1 MLDLRIFGRPRIS
14 PVRQVEPAECG
25 LACLTMIAGFHGL
38 HVDIAVLRR
47 RFVQSA
53 RGSTLR
59 NLINSADQLGL
70 APRAVSVS
78 PGSMKGLHLPCIL
91 HWNGNHF
98 VVLER
103 LANGRAYVHDPV
115 GRSAWVATSELEKHF
130 TGYALEL
137 RPSESFQ
144 KGRVANKLK
153 LSHLWHNVPGIRQAI
168 AQSILLGFLLEVFV
182 LASPYYMQVA
192 IDNAIPAL
200 DSDLMLILALGFG
213 LLALFNVMALSM
225 RMLVILVAGNSL
237 AYSITSSIVR
247 HMFRLPID
255 WFEKRHVGDIL
266 SRFGSVSPI
275 QRTLTEGAT
284 AGLIDGT
291 LAIFTLVVMFVY
303 SPRLALVS
311 LLAFALY
318 GLIRWL
324 TFTYQRSAHE
334 GGIVAHGVE
343 QSMMIESVRGIL
355 TLRLLNQETL
365 RLSRWQNSYTD
376 AINADMRL
384 SRISIWQTTASALVS
399 ALDNIITIWLAVN
412 LIIDGSGF
420 TVGMLFAYIAYRGQF
435 MQKATSLIDQGINLR
450 VLGLHLERLSDIV
463 LSAEDKSFVRQ
474 AAIPTV
480 LKGKL
485 ELRNVTYRYGPD
497 QPLIL
502 KDVNLVVEPGA
513 HIAITGPSGGGKSTL
528 VKIILGLVEPEE
540 GDVLIDDTPFEQFG
554 LRSFRDQVSAVLQ
567 NDSLF
572 AGTLQ
577 DNIGLSDERADYGR
591 VLEAAK
597 MAAIHDDIDRMPL
610 KYDTLVGDM
619 GSSLSGGQ
627 KQRVLLAR
635 ALYRRPKVLI
645 MDEGTA
651 HLDAALEKAVN
662 DAVSSMGITRI
673 IIAHRRETIE
683 AADEVWKMIDGRL
696 ELRAP
701 GETWTREA
709 PAQAEPGSS

>member
-1 MLDLRIFGRPRIS
+1 MLELRLFAKPHIS
-14 PVRQVEPAECG
+14 LVRQVEPAECG

-38 HVDIAVLRR
+38 KVDIAVLRR
-47 RFVQSA
+47 RFTQST

-59 NLINSADQLGL
+59 NLMNTADQLGL
-70 APRAVSVS
+70 APRAVSLS
-78 PGSMKGLHLPCIL
+78 ADAMQGLSLPCIL
-91 HWNGNHF
+91 HWNTNHY

-103 LANGRAYVHDPV
+103 LSGERAYIHDPV
-115 GRSAWVATSELEKHF
+115 GRSGWVSMVDVRRQF

-137 RPSESFQ
+137 RPSEDFQ
-144 KGRVANKLK
+144 RGRVANKLK

-168 AQSILLGFLLEVFV
+168 AQSILLGFLLEFFV

-200 DSDLMLILALGFG
+200 DSNLMLILALGFG

-225 RMLVILVAGNSL
+225 RMLVIMVAGNTFG
-237 AYSITSSIVR
+237 YSITNSVVR
-247 HMFRLPID
+247 HMFRLPVD

-266 SRFGSVSPI
+266 SRFGSVAPI

-284 AGLIDGT
+284 AALIDGI
-291 LAIFTLVVMFVY
+291 LAIFTLIVMFIY
-303 SPRLALVS
+303 SSRLAIVS
-311 LLAFALY
+311 LVAFGLY

-324 TFTYQRSAHE
+324 TFTYQRAAHE
-334 GGIVAHGVE
+334 GGIVAHSVE

-365 RLSRWQNSYTD
+365 RHSRWQNAYTD

-399 ALDNIITIWLAVN
+399 ALDNIVTIWLAVN

-420 TVGMLFAYIAYRGQF
+420 SVGMLFAYIAYRGQF

-463 LSAEDKSFVRQ
+463 LSIEDKSFTT
-474 AAIPTV
+474 AASLQTA
-480 LKGKL
+480 LKGKI
-485 ELRNVTYRYGPD
+485 ELRNVSYRYGPE

-502 KDVNLVVEPGA
+502 KGINLVVNPGE

-528 VKIILGLVEPEE
+528 VKIMLGLVEPDD
-540 GDVLIDDTPFEQFG
+540 GSVLIDDIPFDMFG

-577 DNIGLSDERADYGR
+577 DNIGLSDERPDYQR
-591 VLEAAK
+591 VVAAARL
-597 MAAIHDDIDRMPL
+597 AAIHDDIEKMPL
-610 KYDTLVGDM
+610 QYDTLLGDM

-635 ALYRRPKVLI
+635 ALYRKPKMLI

-651 HLDAALEKAVN
+651 HLDAALERAVN
-662 DAVSSMGITRI
+662 TAVSSMGITRI

-683 AADEVWKMIDGRL
+683 AADQVWKMTDGVL
-696 ELRAP
+696 HLRMP
-701 GETWTREA
+701 GETWDAT
-709 PAQAEPGSS
+709 PAEVS

>member
-1 MLDLRIFGRPRIS
+1 MLDLRLFGRPRIS

-59 NLINSADQLGL
+59 NLMNSADQLGL

-78 PGSMKGLHLPCIL
+78 PDSMKGLHLPCIL

-103 LANGRAYVHDPV
+103 LANGRAYLHDPV
-115 GRSAWVATSELEKHF
+115 GRSGWVPTSELEKHF

-137 RPSESFQ
+137 RPSDSFQ

-577 DNIGLSDERADYGR
+577 DNIGLSDERADYER

-709 PAQAEPGSS
+709 PAEAEPGSS

>member
-1 MLDLRIFGRPRIS
+1 MLDLRLFSKPHIS
-14 PVRQVEPAECG
+14 LVRQVEPAECG

-38 HVDIAVLRR
+38 KVDIAVLRR
-47 RFVQSA
+47 RFAQST

-59 NLINSADQLGL
+59 NLMNTADQLGL
-70 APRAVSVS
+70 TPRAVSLS
-78 PGSMKGLHLPCIL
+78 ADAMQGLTLPCIL
-91 HWNGNHF
+91 HWNANHY

-103 LANGRAYVHDPV
+103 LSGERAYIHDPA
-115 GRSAWVATSELEKHF
+115 GHSKWVAMTDLRQHF

-137 RPSESFQ
+137 RPSEDFQ
-144 KGRVANKLK
+144 RGRVANKLK

-200 DSDLMLILALGFG
+200 DSNLMLILALGFG

-225 RMLVILVAGNSL
+225 RMLVILVAGNSFG
-237 AYSITSSIVR
+237 YSITNSVVR

-266 SRFGSVSPI
+266 SRFGSVAPI

-291 LAIFTLVVMFVY
+291 LAIFTLIVMFIY
-303 SPRLALVS
+303 SAKLAMVS
-311 LLAFALY
+311 ILAFVLY

-324 TFTYQRSAHE
+324 TFRYQRAAHE
-334 GGIVAHGVE
+334 GGIVAHSVE
-343 QSMMIESVRGIL
+343 QSLMIESVRGIL

-365 RLSRWQNSYTD
+365 RQSRWQNAYTD

-399 ALDNIITIWLAVN
+399 AVDNIVTIWLAVN
-412 LIIDGSGF
+412 LIIDGTGF
-420 TVGMLFAYIAYRGQF
+420 SVGMLFAYIAYRGQF

-463 LSAEDKSFVRQ
+463 LSVEDKSFTKAPSLQ
-474 AAIPTV
+474 TV
-480 LKGKL
+480 LEGKI
-485 ELRNVTYRYGPD
+485 ELRNVSYRYGPD

-502 KDVNLVVEPGA
+502 KDINLVVNPGE

-528 VKIILGLVEPEE
+528 VKIMLGLVEPDD
-540 GDVLIDDTPFEQFG
+540 GMVLIDDTPFQKFG

-577 DNIGLSDERADYGR
+577 ENIGLSDERPDYQR
-591 VLEAAK
+591 VLEAARL
-597 MAAIHDDIDRMPL
+597 AAIHEDIEKMPL
-610 KYDTLVGDM
+610 QYDTLVGDM

-635 ALYRRPKVLI
+635 ALYRRPKMLI

-651 HLDAALEKAVN
+651 HLDAALERAVN
-662 DAVSSMGITRI
+662 TAVTSMGITRI

-683 AADEVWKMIDGRL
+683 AADQVWKMIDGL
-696 ELRAP
+696 LHLRMP
-701 GETWTREA
+701 GETWDPKPAEA
-709 PAQAEPGSS
+709 T